1 MTETARRYMK
11 EKQKR
16 VIVNL
21 LNEDFARWT
30 AYATLKSLPVASMI
44 RAAVE
49 KEIAE
54 MEDSFDSDVEDI
66 LKYQQELKRGE
77 KNMQKVIITERATG
91 EVILTANNVEKFSI
105 TKYKGWWLLHIEYF
119 DEAIEQSIRDASQ
132 LCESTSENYED
143 DLEVSVT
150 EE

>member
-1 MTETARRYMK
+1 MK

-21 LNEDFARWT
+21 LNEDFQRWT

-54 MEDSFDSDVEDI
+54 MEDSFDSGVEDI

-77 KNMQKVIITERATG
+77 RICRK
-91 EVILTANNVEKFSI
+91 
-105 TKYKGWWLLHIEYF
+105 
-119 DEAIEQSIRDASQ
+119 
-132 LCESTSENYED
+132 
-143 DLEVSVT
+143 
-150 EE
+150 